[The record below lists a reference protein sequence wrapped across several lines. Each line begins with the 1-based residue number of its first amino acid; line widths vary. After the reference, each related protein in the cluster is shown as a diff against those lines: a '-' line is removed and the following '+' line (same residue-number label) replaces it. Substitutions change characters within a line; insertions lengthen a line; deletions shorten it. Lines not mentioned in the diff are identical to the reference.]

1 MTTGLLSIGSS
12 ALNAA
17 YTALRTTGNNI
28 ANVNTPGYSR
38 EVTSFTPQIQ
48 TNNGSNYLGT
58 GVAVAD
64 VSRVYSDFLAAQT
77 NLAQAQASGANTMAQ
92 LTGQIN
98 SLFSNSSTGLGSAI
112 DTFFTQVQMLA
123 SQPGS
128 AATRQ
133 TVLSSAQQMA
143 SQFNDVQGQ
152 LQLMGQG
159 TDAQIGQQISSVNST
174 VTQIADLNSQI
185 SLASASGATPNSLL
199 DQRNQDILTLNQ
211 SVGVTT
217 TTQTDG
223 SMNVFLANGQ
233 PLVVGNKTFAMSM
246 GQDPQN
252 PGGIIVGTTAG
263 GSIAALD
270 PANTGGGA
278 IGSLLQF
285 RSQTLPSLENQ
296 IGRLAVMLSSQFNA
310 IQTQGQDGNGATGA
324 AVSNFFSTPA
334 INVVAA
340 SANADAATV
349 TVSAGYDT
357 PNINNLQASDY
368 RLTVMSPGN
377 YSVTRLSDN
386 TTTSYTALPIKVDGM
401 SLTFAT
407 PPATGDVFS
416 IQPVHLGATNISVAI
431 TQGSQIAA
439 ASPIQAKPGGANTGS
454 LTIGNLALQP
464 LPANPNAALTTAVAL
479 SFTSPAQFTANASV
493 TVGTTTYAAGA
504 AVPYV
509 AGQPVMAN
517 GWSLTLNG
525 APATGDVVNVA
536 PGAVGSSDNRNA
548 LLMGQLQSQAFVS
561 GSTLDAAYSAVVANV
576 GAIASTAQIDQT
588 SKDAILTNATA
599 AQSSVS
605 GVNLDEEAS
614 KMMQFQQQ
622 YQAAAKLIQTATNVF
637 DAILAVA
644 GAA

>member
-12 ALNAA
+12 ALDAA

-38 EVTSFTPQIQ
+38 EVTSFVPQIQ
-48 TNNGSNYLGT
+48 TSNGSNYIGT

-64 VSRVYSDFLAAQT
+64 VSRVYSDFLSAQT
-77 NLAQAQASGANTMAQ
+77 NLAQAQASGADTMAQ
-92 LTGQIN
+92 LTSQIN

-112 DTFFTQVQMLA
+112 DSFFTQVQTLA
-123 SQPGS
+123 TQPGS

-159 TDAQIGQQISSVNST
+159 ADAQIGQQISTVNTT
-174 VTQIADLNSQI
+174 VAQIANLNSQI

-199 DQRNQDILTLNQ
+199 DQRNQDILTLNR
-211 SVGVTT
+211 SIGVST
-217 TTQTDG
+217 TTQSDG
-223 SMNVFLANGQ
+223 SLNVFLANGQ
-233 PLVVGNKTFAMSM
+233 PLVVGTKTFALSM

-285 RSQTLPSLENQ
+285 RSQTLPSMENQ
-296 IGRLAVMLSSQFNA
+296 IGRLAVTLSSQFNA
-310 IQTQGQDGNGATGA
+310 IQAQGQDGNGATGA
-324 AVSNFFSTPA
+324 AVSKFFSAPS

-340 SANADAATV
+340 SANSDAATV
-349 TVSAGYDT
+349 TASATYTDVT
-357 PNINNLQASDY
+357 KLQASDY
-368 RLTVMSPGN
+368 RLTATGGGK

-386 TTTSYTALPIKVDGM
+386 TTTNYSGLPISVDGM
-401 SLTFAT
+401 SLNFST
-407 PPATGDVFS
+407 PPAAGDVFS
-416 IQPVHLGATNISVAI
+416 IQPVRLGATNIAVAI
-431 TQGSQIAA
+431 SQGSQIAA
-439 ASPIQAKPGGANTGS
+439 ASPIQASLGAANAGS
-454 LTIGNLALQP
+454 LTLGNLALQP
-464 LPANPNAALTTAVAL
+464 LPANPNAALGTPVAIT
-479 SFTSPAQFTANASV
+479 FTSASQFTSNSSV
-493 TVGTTTYAAGA
+493 TLGTTNYAAGQP
-504 AVPYV
+504 VPYV
-509 AGQPVMAN
+509 AGQPIMAN

-525 APATGDVVNVA
+525 APASGDVVNVA
-536 PGAVGSSDNRNA
+536 PGAVGSADNRNA
-548 LLMGQLQSQAFVS
+548 LLMGQLQTQPIVS
-561 GSTLDAAYSAVVANV
+561 GSTLDAAYSAVVADV
-576 GAIASTAQIDQT
+576 GAVASTAQTDQT

-614 KMMQFQQQ
+614 KLMQFQQQ